1 MTAATSPIL
10 AQDVTRHAR
19 LWRSVAVIL
28 LLLAPTAQAG
38 TIDPSDDLLAPAL
51 GFSAPATQRAGHGL
65 SIGCVSV
72 DPAGTA
78 RAPSSFDRPV
88 CALAAPAPQNRDF
101 FRVAHADVTMTLGYV
116 DNAQPGAGLMRLLA
130 SFSHFLSAGPLAGW
144 QLRADAQVTRP
155 PMMGPSSVL
164 DERVK
169 LFLGTKPA
177 GGWSLHFDAV
187 AATQGAISPG
197 LAPDRSLEV
206 AADVSR
212 IFIVPG
218 WGQDH
223 SIDLRLSQ
231 GDVKDRVAGTDA
243 QASKATLGY
252 SHNTSFG
259 TIGADVSLVRFG
271 PGDSANH
278 SETRSE
284 IKFSRPF

>member
-1 MTAATSPIL
+1 
-10 AQDVTRHAR
+10 V
-19 LWRSVAVIL
+19 
-28 LLLAPTAQAG
+28 
-38 TIDPSDDLLAPAL
+38 PANQH
-51 GFSAPATQRAGHGL
+51 TGHGP

-88 CALAAPAPQNRDF
+88 CAVAATPAPQNRDF
-101 FRVAHADVTMTLGYV
+101 FRVAHADLSMTLGYV
-116 DNAQPGAGLMRLLA
+116 DNAQPGSGLMRLLA
-130 SFSHFLSAGPLAGW
+130 SFSHFLSVGPLAGW
-144 QLRADAQVTRP
+144 QFRADAQLARP
-155 PMMGPSSVL
+155 PMMGPAGVL

-177 GGWSLHFDAV
+177 GGWSVHFDAT
-187 AATQGAISPG
+187 AASQGALSPG
-197 LAPDRSLEV
+197 LAPDRSFEV

-218 WGQDH
+218 WGQAH

-231 GDVKDRVAGTDA
+231 GDAKDRVAGTDA

-252 SHNTSFG
+252 SHNLSFG
-259 TIGADVSLVRFG
+259 TIGADVSLVRFA

-278 SETRSE
+278 SEARSE